1 MADEQ
6 GLCGL
11 VGDDAFLA
19 LCRIASA
26 SISYGPDVSPG
37 SGVDMVWARRHTFFA
52 FSESSD
58 ASMVMYLTPL
68 ILMPL
73 TMTCLGSLLSEK
85 EAAMALRSLSE
96 TWVYYQCSVQV

>member
-1 MADEQ
+1 
-6 GLCGL
+6 
-11 VGDDAFLA
+11 
-19 LCRIASA
+19 
-26 SISYGPDVSPG
+26 
-37 SGVDMVWARRHTFFA
+37 MVWARRHTFFA